1 AVGASASTTRPI
13 ALKARETRKLS
24 PLESLLAGGV
34 AGAIE
39 ASVTYPTEYLK
50 TRSQLRSASGQT
62 VNALKI
68 LQQTISQQGFFGLYT
83 GCSALVAGT
92 AVKAGVR
99 FLAFDSIKNALAD
112 DFGRLSTAN
121 GILAGMLAGAAESV
135 VAVTPTERIK
145 TALIDDAKG
154 AKRFRSTLHGIIVL
168 VREQGLTG
176 IYRGLV
182 STTIKQSATS
192 AVRMGTYNAI
202 KSKYVSRYG
211 HSPTGIAE
219 TFAMGAA
226 SGFMTVYATQP
237 LDTIKTRSQSAR
249 GERMSA
255 AIVSIWQDGGLRAFW
270 RGSSMRLGRLL
281 FSGGI
286 VFAAYEQISQLMRLT
301 ASGRAC
307 GSV

>member
-1 AVGASASTTRPI
+1 MDSRAVVGSASTTRPV
-13 ALKARETRKLS
+13 ASKSRNHQQLS
-24 PLESLLAGGV
+24 PSESLVAGAV

-62 VNALKI
+62 VSALKI
-68 LQQTISQQGFFGLYT
+68 LQQTISHQGLSGLYT

-112 DFGRLSTAN
+112 DSGRLSTVN

-145 TALIDDAKG
+145 TALIDDVKG
-154 AKRFRSTLHGIIVL
+154 AKRFRSTLHGITVL

-176 IYRGLV
+176 VYRGLI
-182 STTIKQSATS
+182 STTMKQSATS
-192 AVRMGTYNAI
+192 AVRMGTYNAM
-202 KSKYVSRYG
+202 KSRYRSRYG
-211 HSPTGIAE
+211 RSPTGIAE
-219 TFAMGAA
+219 TFVMGAA
-226 SGFMTVYATQP
+226 SGVVTVYATQP
-237 LDTIKTRSQSAR
+237 LDTVKTRSQSAR
-249 GERMSA
+249 GERMGA
-255 AIVSIWQDGGLRAFW
+255 AIVSIWRDGGLRAFW
-270 RGSSMRLGRLL
+270 RGSTMRLGRLV

-301 ASGRAC
+301 ASGC
-307 GSV
+307 S